1 MTKELQYMPIG
12 TVKMRKC
19 EYWKTKAY
27 QMRSWM
33 GATAALAFFV
43 GFWTG
48 IVAAVV
54 L

>member
-1 MTKELQYMPIG
+1 MTKELQYVPIG

-19 EYWKTKAY
+19 EYWKKKAY
-27 QMRSWM
+27 RMRNWM

-43 GFWTG
+43 GFWAG